1 VIAGEHLMA
10 KLMGPR
16 TLQTSKATDTTT
28 GRRARRTV

>member
-16 TLQTSKATDTTT
+16 TLTESTAVDTAAD
-28 GRRARRTV
+28 RR